1 MREQAGSRD
10 AAFASKVERMVD
22 LCEEAHEVDGEHPNV
37 TELRNAAAHPGR
49 EADFTWPHYVAW
61 LKDFLGRP
69 PREALRLLIEMRAAL
84 TAK

>member
-1 MREQAGSRD
+1 
-10 AAFASKVERMVD
+10 MVD
-22 LCEEAHEVDGEHPNV
+22 LCEEAHEVDGEHTNV